1 MINEK
6 YSVLIVDDVAE
17 NLKLVATI
25 LNNAGYITQTVN
37 DGLTALRLVKEGNY
51 DLILLDIMMPIMDGL
66 ETCRYL
72 KLDPKSSS
80 IPVVFLTASD
90 DKSTLTQAYS
100 VGGVDYIKKPFFR
113 EELLA
118 RVNLHLELK
127 DYEKN
132 LEKKVEQ
139 KTEEIADT
147 QVQLMYTLGGIAEG
161 HSKETQMHVQ
171 RVAEFVYRLAILYGI
186 DEKEA
191 NRLKNASYLHDIG
204 KLGITD
210 NILHKE
216 GALSSGEFKEMK
228 KHAAIG
234 AEMLS
239 HSELPLF
246 KTSTIICLQ
255 HHEKYDGTGYPNGLK
270 GEDIHIYG
278 RIVAI
283 ADVFDALSFRRSY
296 KEGWTQDE
304 VLDYIRKMSGK
315 SFDPLLVDIFFENID
330 DFLEIYNMELNKTE
344 YKKAS
349 KKKRNKIVD
358 WLMQDTKLSDS

>member
-1 MINEK
+1 MNNSK

-25 LNNAGYITQTVN
+25 LNNAGFLTKTVN
-37 DGLTALRLVKEGNY
+37 DGLTALRLVKESRY

-72 KLDPKSSS
+72 KLDPKTAS

-90 DKSTLTQAYS
+90 DKSTLTNAYS

-118 RVNLHLELK
+118 RVNLHLKLK

-132 LEKKVEQ
+132 LEKKVEKNTQ
-139 KTEEIADT
+139 EIADT

-171 RVAEFVYRLAILYGI
+171 RVAEFTYKLAIHYGM
-186 DEKEA
+186 DQKEA
-191 NRLKNASYLHDIG
+191 SRLKNASSLHDIG

-210 NILHKE
+210 NILHKQ
-216 GALSSGEFKEMK
+216 GSLSSSEFKEMK
-228 KHAAIG
+228 KHASLG

-246 KTSTIICLQ
+246 KTATILCMQ
-255 HHEKYDGTGYPNGLK
+255 HHEKYDGTGYPNGIK

-296 KEGWTQDE
+296 KEEWTLEE
-304 VLDYIRKMSGK
+304 VLKYIKKMSGK

-330 DFLEIYNMELNKTE
+330 DFLEIYNTQVDKKQNKGIGR
-344 YKKAS
+344 
-349 KKKRNKIVD
+349 KRIHKIVD
-358 WLMQDTKLSDS
+358 WLMQDT